1 MLAAIPKLTEEIQEG
16 LGCVDHILNLVVTE
30 CLGIP
35 EVKYAVDAFK
45 KLSSRTHKSSI
56 AQQRIKKECVRINNQ
71 SKDDTNIETV
81 EFVKIIAPVETR
93 CNSILMMMRSILKLR
108 PALERIRENF
118 SKGTNP
124 KLREKIPTSEEF
136 EQIVAIIGP
145 LTKIKEMS
153 LFFSSDQKTTIC
165 YVVLKLFNI
174 DGYLNSQLNK
184 PTISEETKVFC
195 KTLQSTLEKRFPA
208 CGTKN
213 KLYAYRA
220 ILHPFY
226 KGLTLAQHESSNYRE

>member
-136 EQIVAIIGP
+136 EQVNE
-145 LTKIKEMS
+145 LD
-153 LFFSSDQKTTIC
+153 FF
-165 YVVLKLFNI
+165 
-174 DGYLNSQLNK
+174 
-184 PTISEETKVFC
+184 P
-195 KTLQSTLEKRFPA
+195 
-208 CGTKN
+208 
-213 KLYAYRA
+213 
-220 ILHPFY
+220 
-226 KGLTLAQHESSNYRE
+226 NY